1 MFEVEKDI
9 NSNMLKASS
18 GSLMHLTRNMMSSS
32 SSQYIKGSK
41 CKEISRDLLSRLG
54 LGMMYL
60 VALLCTLS
68 RRAMSFK
75 CRGLHSWE
83 Q

>member
-1 MFEVEKDI
+1 MIEDLWYLYCSLLLELKRVFEVEKDI

-41 CKEISRDLLSRLG
+41 CKEISRECKCE
-54 LGMMYL
+54 L
-60 VALLCTLS
+60 VK
-68 RRAMSFK
+68 F
-75 CRGLHSWE
+75 
-83 Q
+83 